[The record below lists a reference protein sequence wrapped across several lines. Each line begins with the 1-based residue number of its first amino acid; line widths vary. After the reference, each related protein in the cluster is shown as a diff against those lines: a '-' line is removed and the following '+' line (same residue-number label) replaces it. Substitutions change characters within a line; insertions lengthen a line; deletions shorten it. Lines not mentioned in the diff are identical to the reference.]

1 MKKLISYSVFLFYIS
16 FSFGQN
22 RVSGYV
28 VDNNSNLPIENV
40 AIYDNYSDKMYYTE
54 SVVFFDFIKIFGLN
68 QKRIIN
74 KKNCCSI
81 GCKKTA
87 RG

>member
-40 AIYDNYSDKMYYTE
+40 AIYDNYSDKIYYTD
-54 SVVFFDFIKIFGLN
+54 SVGFFDFI
-68 QKRIIN
+68 
-74 KKNCCSI
+74 
-81 GCKKTA
+81 TA
-87 RG
+87 RSVLTGGFC